1 MRGEDKPYELPPL
14 SSTDDDAADG
24 GSPVEVKGRGGTAVL
39 ATTPIPPAIPLGPP
53 PAVVSIAQGLAVTA
67 SKQQISTPPV
77 PPQIN
82 LSRLQPEPP
91 QATPT
96 PPSSARSKAAG
107 AAAARGGRKQTAP
120 ASVIAVAEAASLAGA
135 GGGVATVVVQPQP
148 PPTTHPRPPPVRHG

>member
-14 SSTDDDAADG
+14 SSTDDAADG

-67 SKQQISTPPV
+67 SKQQISTPV

-135 GGGVATVVVQPQP
+135 STVVVQPQP

>member
-14 SSTDDDAADG
+14 SSTDDAADG
-24 GSPVEVKGRGGTAVL
+24 GSPVEVKGRGGTPVL

-67 SKQQISTPPV
+67 SKQQMGSTPV

-96 PPSSARSKAAG
+96 PPSSARSKAVG
-107 AAAARGGRKQTAP
+107 VRGGRKQTAP

-135 GGGVATVVVQPQP
+135 GGVATVVVQPQP

>member
-14 SSTDDDAADG
+14 SSTDDAADG
-24 GSPVEVKGRGGTAVL
+24 GSPVEVKGRGGTPVL

-67 SKQQISTPPV
+67 SKQQISTPV

-96 PPSSARSKAAG
+96 PPSSGRSKAATG

-135 GGGVATVVVQPQP
+135 GGVATVVVQPQP

>member
-14 SSTDDDAADG
+14 SSTDDAADG

-67 SKQQISTPPV
+67 SKQQISTPV

-96 PPSSARSKAAG
+96 PPSSGRSKAAG

-135 GGGVATVVVQPQP
+135 STVVVQPQP

>member
-14 SSTDDDAADG
+14 SSTDDAADG
-24 GSPVEVKGRGGTAVL
+24 GSPVEVKGRGGTPVI

-67 SKQQISTPPV
+67 SKQQISTPV

-91 QATPT
+91 QATPA
-96 PPSSARSKAAG
+96 PPSSARSKAAE
-107 AAAARGGRKQTAP
+107 AAAARGGSRKQTAP

-148 PPTTHPRPPPVRHG
+148 PPTSHPRPPPVQHE